1 MATPAQNQKTNSTL
15 AIPASTIAKMEQLQ
29 TEYAPQKMEALSEI
43 KRTVAL
49 AQGIAEIKSVVKE
62 FVPLLREL
70 QGTSLGF
77 RTDRDKDGGYPAE
90 VLTEVATEAILRGF
104 SWTGNEFNIIAGRF
118 YGTREG
124 YTRKV
129 GQYPGLTDLVII
141 PAVPAMTTSGATV
154 KMTATYR
161 LNDVPKK
168 FEQTFAIR
176 VNAQMGVDAVIG
188 KARRK
193 CLAAIYGILTGSI
206 QTDLEDEDETT
217 DKPALPP
224 TTTDLKNRLKN
235 TQPEQKPEP
244 PKLAE
249 GEIPNEDIP
258 LPPGPNRQRE
268 PGEEG

>member
-1 MATPAQNQKTNSTL
+1 MATPAQKSTAL
-15 AIPASTIAKMEQLQ
+15 VISESTIKKMEDLQ
-29 TEYAPQKMEALSEI
+29 TAYAPQKMEALSEI
-43 KRTVAL
+43 KRSVAL
-49 AQGIAEIKSVVKE
+49 AQGIAEIKSVVRE
-62 FVPLLREL
+62 FLPLLRTL

-77 RTDRDKDGGYPAE
+77 RTDKDREGGYPDDI
-90 VLTEVATEAILRGF
+90 LGEVATEAILRGF
-104 SWTGNEFNIIAGRF
+104 SWTGNEFNVIAGRF

-141 PAVPAMTTSGATV
+141 PAVPSMTTSGATV
-154 KMTATYR
+154 KMAATYR

-168 FEQTFAIR
+168 FEQTFAVR
-176 VNAQMGVDAVIG
+176 VNAGMGADAIIG

-217 DKPALPP
+217 DKPATKPTTEALKDKLREAKQAEQPP
-224 TTTDLKNRLKN
+224 TTG
-235 TQPEQKPEP
+235 PA
-244 PKLAE
+244 KLAE

-258 LPPGPNRQRE
+258 LPGDRTRQRE